1 MNQHEPFMRI
11 ALEQARLAAQEGEIP
26 VGACIVREGEVIA
39 LGRNSR
45 ERCRD
50 PLGHAEINAICEAA
64 QALGSWRLDGCTLYV
79 TLEPCPMCAGAI
91 LNARISRVVYGA
103 RDEKAGSLGSLCDL
117 SAMPYPAVPYV
128 NAGVLEQ
135 ECARLLQHF
144 FERLRNN
151 RGPASPDN
159 TGC

>member
-50 PLGHAEINAICEAA
+50 PLGHAEINAIREAA
-64 QALGSWRLDGCTLYV
+64 QALGSWRLDGCT
-79 TLEPCPMCAGAI
+79 
-91 LNARISRVVYGA
+91 ARISRVVYGA

>member
-26 VGACIVREGEVIA
+26 VGACIVREGMVIA

-50 PLGHAEINAICEAA
+50 PLGHAEINAIREAA

-91 LNARISRVVYGA
+91 LNARISRVVYGT

-128 NAGVLEQ
+128 NTGVLEQ
-135 ECARLLQHF
+135 ECAQLLQHF
-144 FERLRNN
+144 FEHLRNN
-151 RGPASPDN
+151 RGTASPDN
-159 TGC
+159 NSC